1 MSVTGGL
8 AGGAGSACPVG
19 PARKPRAAAGGVA
32 QSVYWYQSTN
42 IAGIESHDD
51 PACMT
56 GGPIVARLEYTMPC
70 VCESGTRMCSGEAPL
85 SVEVRVC
92 NGGGGRRRRRRRPR
106 SAATSQPR
114 DDFSISGLGD
124 LSDGGLR
131 RAAASA
137 TRPSSRAARRPGGA
151 ATLIGARARTE
162 RTAARGCCAE
172 RSAARLCS

>member
-56 GGPIVARLEYTMPC
+56 GGPIVARLEYTMRC
-70 VCESGTRMCSGEAPL
+70 VCESGTTQTHA
-85 SVEVRVC
+85 
-92 NGGGGRRRRRRRPR
+92 
-106 SAATSQPR
+106 R
-114 DDFSISGLGD
+114 DC
-124 LSDGGLR
+124 
-131 RAAASA
+131 
-137 TRPSSRAARRPGGA
+137 
-151 ATLIGARARTE
+151 ARAR
-162 RTAARGCCAE
+162 
-172 RSAARLCS
+172 SRLDEAPAPQRAPRPEFSGPRAHC